1 MTVDGWRYSATASAH
16 RGDYEVSTRT
26 FRTGELLSQRTRVES
41 IETDCQ
47 RRGFKPVPVSHWR
60 PGPTTGGWRS
70 SPQAQSHLNVVSD
83 CKTGRGLGQ
92 NLNFRAN

>member
-1 MTVDGWRYSATASAH
+1 MTVDGWRNVATASVH

-41 IETDCQ
+41 IDTDCQ
-47 RRGFKPVPVSHWR
+47 RWGFTPIPLLHWQA
-60 PGPTTGGWRS
+60 GPTTAAWCS
-70 SPQAQSHLNVVSD
+70 SPQAQSHPNIVLN